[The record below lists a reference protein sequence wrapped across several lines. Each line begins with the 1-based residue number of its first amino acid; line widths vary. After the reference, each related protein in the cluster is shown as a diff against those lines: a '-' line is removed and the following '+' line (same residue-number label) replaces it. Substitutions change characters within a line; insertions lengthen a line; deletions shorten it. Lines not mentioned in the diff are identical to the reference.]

1 MATQQVPEPP
11 PVVVTSVFQPG
22 KLSVEMIPVD
32 HDALSMPPIPILI
45 AAPKDAGTYPV
56 AVLLHGFFLQ
66 NGFYEQ
72 LLKHVASRS
81 ASSWW
86 RHSSTRASCPTATPT
101 TSPRQP
107 GSRTGSPGACRPC
120 SRPASRPTSPGS
132 PWPATAPAAARP
144 LL

>member
-56 AVLLHGFFLQ
+56 AFHTSLVS
-66 NGFYEQ
+66 NGD
-72 LLKHVASRS
+72 ADDI
-81 ASSWW
+81 A
-86 RHSSTRASCPTATPT
+86 
-101 TSPRQP
+101 
-107 GSRTGSPGACRPC
+107 
-120 SRPASRPTSPGS
+120 
-132 PWPATAPAAARP
+132 AAARVTDWLP
-144 LL
+144 GGLPAVLPAGVEADLSRLALAGHSPGGRTAFVINDDE